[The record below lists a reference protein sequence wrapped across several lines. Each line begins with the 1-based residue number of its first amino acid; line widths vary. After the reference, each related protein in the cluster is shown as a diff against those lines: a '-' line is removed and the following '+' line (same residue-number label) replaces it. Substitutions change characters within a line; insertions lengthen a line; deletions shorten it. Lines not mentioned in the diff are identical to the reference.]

1 MEEVMTL
8 KKCKACKNHI
18 SYQQGYML
26 CDYHKVQEQ
35 RMTEK
40 REKDV
45 IYIVNC
51 PKRVDVRR

>member
-1 MEEVMTL
+1 MTL